1 MAPVDG
7 KLRILLIHRTKYRDI
22 TLPKGKVDP
31 GEMLAETAVR
41 EVHEETGIRVS
52 LGVSVGVSRYHLAS
66 QKQKVVHYWAA
77 EATDVAIRESTFVP
91 NREIAALEWVS
102 VKKARARLSYPVDLE
117 ILDFFSNLVDDG
129 VLRTFP
135 VIALRHAKA
144 TPRSEW
150 DGSDASRPLTERGR
164 TQAKSIVGPL
174 RAFGVRRIVTSDA
187 VRCVETIT
195 PLSRA
200 LDRKPVKTEKIS
212 QGRLG
217 GRRVRS
223 ACGRRPPHPRRQA
236 GRAVQPWPGASRPA
250 LGDRAGHRHHPGVLP
265 QQRSRPR
272 ACRVLGGAPL
282 GHEPRIRDHRHRDA
296 HPQSLTS
303 LISRGSTQRVA
314 RRSPA
319 VHLLGRV
326 SLTVAHS
333 VTVCP
338 APGPT
343 HSRSKDPQ

>member
-1 MAPVDG
+1 MNTRQLQLPADSVTNSKWTDKAVYAAGAVVWRLVDG

-77 EATDVAIRESTFVP
+77 EATEAAIRESTFVP

-102 VKKARARLSYPVDLE
+102 LKKARARLSYPVDLE
-117 ILDFFSNLVDDG
+117 IIDFFANLVDDG

-150 DGSDASRPLTERGR
+150 DRSDASRPLTDRGR
-164 TQAKSIVGPL
+164 KQAKSIVGPL

-187 VRCVETIT
+187 VRCVETVT
-195 PLSRA
+195 PLAKA
-200 LDRKPVKTEKIS
+200 LGRKPVQTEKIS
-212 QGRLG
+212 QDAWEGGESDLRSVV
-217 GRRVRS
+217 GRRI
-223 ACGRRPPHPRRQA
+223 
-236 GRAVQPWPGASRPA
+236 
-250 LGDRAGHRHHPGVLP
+250 RAGKPAVLCSHGPVLP
-265 QQRSRPR
+265 GLLSEI
-272 ACRVLGGAPL
+272 ALATGTIHGSYLGSAADL
-282 GHEPRIRDHRHRDA
+282 EPA
-296 HPQSLTS
+296 AFS
-303 LISRGSTQRVA
+303 V
-314 RRSPA
+314 
-319 VHLLGRV
+319 VHL
-326 SLTVAHS
+326 SATN
-333 VTVCP
+333 
-338 APGPT
+338 PGSGIIAIET
-343 HSRSKDPQ
+343 HVPKV